1 MNSESHS
8 RIIENWSFGRLLD
21 AAQPG
26 MLPVSTTIRIVTW
39 NSGRERNRTMAPK
52 DSMTRCRITTGARL
66 HFGPLALSSA
76 SCRYF
81 GGLGMMI
88 ADPGVELTVESDEP
102 AAVIAPPELVDRV
115 TTTLNR
121 LEASTGYPL
130 RGRLTVVK
138 QIPPHTGLGSGTQ
151 LELALARLHAWQ
163 IGENQPDARAMAER
177 TVRGGRSA
185 IGIGGFTNGGFLVD
199 AGRKPNQQIGL
210 ISQRLEVPESW
221 PVLLCSK
228 RQVAGLSGADERS
241 VFQAMPEM
249 PLATTQALS
258 YLAFLQIVPALLERD
273 YDQFAMGLRT
283 YGRTVG
289 EFFARFQD
297 GAWVHPTMR
306 EIAENLWQNTSYAFA
321 QSSWGPTL
329 AVILSEVAAARE
341 LAKWLNETFD
351 VECLM
356 TRPLNRGALVEVT

>member
-1 MNSESHS
+1 M
-8 RIIENWSFGRLLD
+8 
-21 AAQPG
+21 
-26 MLPVSTTIRIVTW
+26 
-39 NSGRERNRTMAPK
+39 
-52 DSMTRCRITTGARL
+52 TTGARL

-81 GGLGMMI
+81 GGIGMMI
-88 ADPGVELTVESDEP
+88 ADPGVELTVETNEP
-102 AAVIAPPELVDRV
+102 TSIIAPAGLTERV
-115 TTTLNR
+115 TTTLSR
-121 LEASTGYPL
+121 LETSTGRPF

-163 IGENQPDARAMAER
+163 IAEDCPDSRTMAER

-199 AGRKPNQQIGL
+199 VGRKPNQQMGL
-210 ISQRLEVPESW
+210 ISQRLEVPEAW

-228 RQVAGLSGADERS
+228 RRETGLSGVDERS
-241 VFQAMPEM
+241 VFHAMPEM

-273 YDQFAMGLRT
+273 YDQFAIGLRT

-297 GAWVHPTMR
+297 GAWVHPSMR
-306 EIAENLWQNTSYAFA
+306 DIAESLWQKTPYAFA

-329 AVILSEVAAARE
+329 AVILPEEAVARE
-341 LAKWLNETFD
+341 LAERLGETFD

-356 TRPLNRGALVEVT
+356 TRPLNRGASLEAR

>member
-1 MNSESHS
+1 
-8 RIIENWSFGRLLD
+8 
-21 AAQPG
+21 
-26 MLPVSTTIRIVTW
+26 
-39 NSGRERNRTMAPK
+39 
-52 DSMTRCRITTGARL
+52 MTRCRITTGSRL
-66 HFGPLALSSA
+66 HFGPLALSNA

-88 ADPGVELTVESDEP
+88 ADPGVELTIETNEANSISAP
-102 AAVIAPPELVDRV
+102 AELVERV
-115 TTTLNR
+115 TTTLSR
-121 LEASTGYPL
+121 LETSTGRPFQ
-130 RGRLTVVK
+130 GRLAVVK

-163 IGENQPDARAMAER
+163 IGEACPNVRELAER

-199 AGRKPNQQIGL
+199 VGRKPNQNMGL
-210 ISQRLEVPESW
+210 ISQRLDVPEIW
-221 PVLLCSK
+221 PVLLCMK
-228 RQVAGLSGADERS
+228 RRETGLSGAEERS

-297 GAWVHPTMR
+297 GAWVHPSMR
-306 EIAENLWQNTSYAFA
+306 DIAESLWRETSYAFA

-329 AVILSEVAAARE
+329 AIILPDEATAGE
-341 LAKWLNETFD
+341 LARRLGETFD

-356 TRPLNRGALVEVT
+356 TRPLNRGATLEAS